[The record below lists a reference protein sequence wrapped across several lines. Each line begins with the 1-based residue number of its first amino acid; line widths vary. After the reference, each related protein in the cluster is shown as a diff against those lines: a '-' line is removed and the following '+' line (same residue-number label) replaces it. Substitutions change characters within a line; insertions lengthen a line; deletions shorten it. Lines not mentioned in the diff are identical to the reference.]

1 MSVIFV
7 THQTVLV
14 SLYGDITRWHF
25 KYEKDGKKENKIALL
40 QLEIQ
45 STPLLRF
52 VSEWRKKTWLCQSF
66 MSYSK
71 QLFQL
76 ICQKCNI
83 RSISHHGD
91 LFPME
96 HSSLSISLFLSMDER
111 VGGVQRSGSFQSKR
125 ASVCVWERQ
134 VLRFN
139 RHFCW
144 AAVVHTLQHTRT
156 RTLSLSLSH
165 TLNTHKRTNARHEK

>member
-1 MSVIFV
+1 ME
-7 THQTVLV
+7 TLQD
-14 SLYGDITRWHF
+14 DISNVKRM
-25 KYEKDGKKENKIALL
+25 EKENNIALL

-96 HSSLSISLFLSMDER
+96 HSSLSISLFLSMEER
-111 VGGVQRSGSFQSKR
+111 VGGVQRSGSFPSKR

-144 AAVVHTLQHTRT
+144 AAVVCVHALQHTHAHT
-156 RTLSLSLSH
+156 HTLYLSLTHTKHTH
-165 TLNTHKRTNARHEK
+165 TLDVRSKNERWS

>member
-1 MSVIFV
+1 ME
-7 THQTVLV
+7 TLQD
-14 SLYGDITRWHF
+14 DISNVKRM
-25 KYEKDGKKENKIALL
+25 EKENNIALL

-83 RSISHHGD
+83 RSISHHGIS
-91 LFPME
+91 FPWSIV
-96 HSSLSISLFLSMDER
+96 HSQYPCFYPWKRGWVGSNVVAVFQVSER
-111 VGGVQRSGSFQSKR
+111 VC
-125 ASVCVWERQ
+125 VCERQ

-144 AAVVHTLQHTRT
+144 AAVVCVHALQHTRT
-156 RTLSLSLSH
+156 YTHSLSLSH
-165 TLNTHKRTNARHEK
+165 TYKTHTHARREK